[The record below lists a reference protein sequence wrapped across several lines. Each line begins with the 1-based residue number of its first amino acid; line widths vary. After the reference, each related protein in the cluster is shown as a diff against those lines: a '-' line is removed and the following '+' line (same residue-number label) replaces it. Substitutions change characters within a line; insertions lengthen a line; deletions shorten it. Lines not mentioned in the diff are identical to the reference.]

1 MAAFKHDVAEVLLHL
16 VYPTNE
22 RLLKFKET
30 KRFPKTSRV
39 LIFARDLD
47 DVILVSLLLT
57 LNKFRSF
64 FVSIND
70 LERVNIC
77 WLVLLT

>member
-1 MAAFKHDVAEVLLHL
+1 MAAFKHDIAEVLLHL

-22 RLLKFKET
+22 RLLKFKKT

-64 FVSIND
+64 FISIND